1 MRKAWI
7 LMVSLFAVGLLAY
20 PQAAS
25 RDARETIDCPV
36 RSIHKVEGVTITS
49 YWTVDEKVYA
59 EADPNAPTDT
69 VSVVDEETG
78 TIVSMTCIA
87 AFLNEVKTEG
97 WGRTVSGKYIGWWN
111 GTFHLGPA
119 PLDAQG
125 NPLIPYHTVAVD
137 PSVIP
142 LGAWVAIIPSP
153 LNFACRVCGGIPF
166 RPLLCRIFH
175 ATDTGVDGAWLDVY
189 VGYQFALDMNET
201 SKAYWI
207 QGATVVWSPFKLALQ
222 KYLQCLG
229 CPKVY

>member
-20 PQAAS
+20 PQAAG

-59 EADPNAPTDT
+59 TADPNAPTDT
-69 VSVVDEETG
+69 VPVVDEETG

-166 RPLLCRIFH
+166 RPLTPPIPGSTGRGWTCTW
-175 ATDTGVDGAWLDVY
+175 ATSSLWT
-189 VGYQFALDMNET
+189 
-201 SKAYWI
+201 
-207 QGATVVWSPFKLALQ
+207 
-222 KYLQCLG
+222 
-229 CPKVY
+229 